1 MNTINPTQH
10 LGLVHHT
17 ARKFLAWCK
26 GALEYEDLI
35 QAGSIGL
42 LKAADKF
49 DESRGIAFSTYA
61 SYWVWQS
68 ILREAQNHGR
78 NIRIPCNMHERYRR
92 DGIPLPPPTLSLDA
106 PLTHADGEDRTIL
119 DTIGVDD
126 DPVEAIHQS
135 EIAENVQALL
145 NTLSPRLRFVV
156 QERFGRHEAT
166 LSEVAEKLGGR
177 TRERARQCE
186 AKALKNLARAD
197 RRMGG
202 AGQALATE
210 VG

>member
-1 MNTINPTQH
+1 MTINPTNH

-49 DESRGIAFSTYA
+49 DESLGFSFSTYA
-61 SYWVWQS
+61 NYWIWQS
-68 ILREAQNHGR
+68 ILREVQNSGR
-78 NIRIPCNMHERYRR
+78 NIRIPCHVHERHRR
-92 DGIPLPPPTLSLDA
+92 LGIPLPPPTLSLDTR
-106 PLTHADGEDRTIL
+106 LTHADGDDRTVL
-119 DTIGVDD
+119 DTIAVED
-126 DPVEAIHQS
+126 DPIEAIHQR
-135 EIAENVQALL
+135 ELAENVHALI
-145 NTLSPRLRFVV
+145 NTLSPRLQLLVR
-156 QERFGRHEAT
+156 ERFGKREAT
-166 LSEVAEKLGGR
+166 LREIAETMGEGR
-177 TRERARQCE
+177 TRQRAQQLER
-186 AKALKNLARAD
+186 KALNNLARAD

-202 AGQALATE
+202 AAQELAAE